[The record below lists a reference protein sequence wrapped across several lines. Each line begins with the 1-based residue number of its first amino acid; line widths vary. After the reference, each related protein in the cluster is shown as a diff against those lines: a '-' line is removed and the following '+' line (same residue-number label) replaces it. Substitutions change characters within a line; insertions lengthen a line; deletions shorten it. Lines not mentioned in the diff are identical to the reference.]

1 MWDWLVQE
9 LTEGSEVTVQ
19 PGGVGEPVTYRA
31 TNRVEVLPEDR
42 GIRIA
47 CFHGHDLSPAMT
59 LHMTPARWARHL
71 RETAEDGVEA
81 FGTRNEGGIVEAFAL
96 FLVHLEEA
104 VDGQRPWEDH
114 MVLSRGGLDPLRTP
128 PHLIGS

>member
-9 LTEGSEVTVQ
+9 LTEGTEVVVQ
-19 PGGVGEPVTYRA
+19 PGGVGDPVTYQA
-31 TNRVEVLPEDR
+31 ADRVEVLPEDK
-42 GIRIA
+42 GIRIIS
-47 CFHGHDLSPAMT
+47 FHGHGLSPAMT

-71 RETAEDGVEA
+71 RETVEDGVEA

-104 VDGQRPWEDH
+104 VEGRRPGEDH
-114 MVLSRGGLDPLRTP
+114 VVLTRNGLDPLRTP
-128 PHLIGS
+128 PHLL